1 MDLSKFYNQF
11 REETTENVRVLN
23 DGLLALEQVA
33 DTTEPD
39 ARAHVDAMFR
49 AVHTIKGSSRMLGFA
64 DIGRLAHTME
74 DLLGAV
80 RDGRVTL
87 QRDMTDQLLRGGDA
101 LLELTTAAIDGQG
114 ITIDLDQLVAAITSH
129 IPVPEESGTPADAPQ
144 EVPQEASSEAAD
156 SQQDGTASEPS
167 AQAAQPAQ
175 PASPAPAPAPASNGG
190 VLSAT
195 TTTPA
200 AAQPQASP
208 GSAIRSRA
216 ISRQTV
222 RVRTDR
228 LDRLINLTGELVIG
242 QQTLALHSQA
252 LRDLLILNQQ
262 QERTLLMLH
271 AELQQQRLSP
281 DQRSLLEES
290 LNSLLNMSEQ
300 ANQIVRGEVEQF
312 SQFTNQHHIL
322 IDDLEQEVISTRL
335 LPMSTIFGGIPRT
348 VREIANATG
357 KEIELDLRGE
367 ATELDRKLL
376 EALNDPLLHL
386 MRNAID
392 HGIELPDERAAKGK
406 PRQGHISVSAE
417 AYGGEVRVLI
427 SDDGRGIDA
436 QQIRESAVRKGL
448 IAAENAALLSEQE
461 ALDLIFLPGFT
472 TASILTDLSGR
483 GVGMDVV
490 RTNVSELGGQ
500 VVLESQPGEGTQVTL
515 LLPLTLVTT
524 RILLVKVGT
533 HTFALPA
540 SGCQGIIWIH
550 EDDIN
555 TIEGRAMI
563 NHNKRTVPLLRL
575 ADLIGVDA
583 PPAFNHET
591 RMPTILLGTAR
602 RMLSLLVDS
611 VLDERESVVKP
622 IGSLLEGQ
630 RRYTGAIQLG
640 NGQLVLMINPV
651 SLAQAARGVRFA
663 RPTESVTTRAHPQL
677 LIADDSFTTREL
689 MRSILHSA
697 GYDVATAVDGVDA
710 LDKLQARPYDL
721 VVSDVEMP
729 RMNGFELTAS
739 IRRELGLKDLP
750 VIIVTSLASD
760 DHKRQGL
767 EAGAQAYIVKSQFN
781 QDNLLEAIEQLLGH

>member
-1 MDLSKFYNQF
+1 
-11 REETTENVRVLN
+11 
-23 DGLLALEQVA
+23 
-33 DTTEPD
+33 
-39 ARAHVDAMFR
+39 
-49 AVHTIKGSSRMLGFA
+49 
-64 DIGRLAHTME
+64 
-74 DLLGAV
+74 
-80 RDGRVTL
+80 
-87 QRDMTDQLLRGGDA
+87 
-101 LLELTTAAIDGQG
+101 
-114 ITIDLDQLVAAITSH
+114 
-129 IPVPEESGTPADAPQ
+129 
-144 EVPQEASSEAAD
+144 
-156 SQQDGTASEPS
+156 
-167 AQAAQPAQ
+167 
-175 PASPAPAPAPASNGG
+175 
-190 VLSAT
+190 
-195 TTTPA
+195 
-200 AAQPQASP
+200 
-208 GSAIRSRA
+208 
-216 ISRQTV
+216 
-222 RVRTDR
+222 
-228 LDRLINLTGELVIG
+228 
-242 QQTLALHSQA
+242 
-252 LRDLLILNQQ
+252 
-262 QERTLLMLH
+262 
-271 AELQQQRLSP
+271 
-281 DQRSLLEES
+281 
-290 LNSLLNMSEQ
+290 
-300 ANQIVRGEVEQF
+300 
-312 SQFTNQHHIL
+312 
-322 IDDLEQEVISTRL
+322 
-335 LPMSTIFGGIPRT
+335 
-348 VREIANATG
+348 
-357 KEIELDLRGE
+357 
-367 ATELDRKLL
+367 
-376 EALNDPLLHL
+376 
-386 MRNAID
+386 
-392 HGIELPDERAAKGK
+392 
-406 PRQGHISVSAE
+406 VSAE

>member
-1 MDLSKFYNQF
+1 M
-11 REETTENVRVLN
+11 
-23 DGLLALEQVA
+23 
-33 DTTEPD
+33 
-39 ARAHVDAMFR
+39 
-49 AVHTIKGSSRMLGFA
+49 
-64 DIGRLAHTME
+64 
-74 DLLGAV
+74 
-80 RDGRVTL
+80 
-87 QRDMTDQLLRGGDA
+87 
-101 LLELTTAAIDGQG
+101 
-114 ITIDLDQLVAAITSH
+114 
-129 IPVPEESGTPADAPQ
+129 
-144 EVPQEASSEAAD
+144 
-156 SQQDGTASEPS
+156 
-167 AQAAQPAQ
+167 
-175 PASPAPAPAPASNGG
+175 
-190 VLSAT
+190 
-195 TTTPA
+195 
-200 AAQPQASP
+200 
-208 GSAIRSRA
+208 
-216 ISRQTV
+216 SRQTV

-281 DQRSLLEES
+281 DQRNLLEES
-290 LNSLLNMSEQ
+290 LNALLNVNEQ
-300 ANQIVRGEVEQF
+300 VNQIVRGEVEQF
-312 SQFTNQHHIL
+312 NQFTGQHHTL

-335 LPMSTIFGGIPRT
+335 LPMSTIFGGIPRA

-357 KEIELDLRGE
+357 KEIALDLRGE

-392 HGIELPDERAAKGK
+392 HGIEPPDERAAHGK

-417 AYGGEVRVLI
+417 ASGGEVRVLI
-427 SDDGRGIDA
+427 SDDGRGIDP
-436 QQIRESAVRKGL
+436 QQIRESAIRKGL

-461 ALDLIFLPGFT
+461 ALDLVFLPGFT

-500 VVLESQPGEGTQVTL
+500 VVLESQPGYGTQVTL

-524 RILLVKVGT
+524 RILLVKVGAQ
-533 HTFALPA
+533 TFALPA
-540 SGCQGIIWIH
+540 SGCQSIIWVH

-563 NHNKRTVPLLRL
+563 DHNERTVPLLSL
-575 ADLIGVDA
+575 ADLIGIDA
-583 PPAFNHET
+583 PPAFSHEA

-602 RMLSLLVDS
+602 RMLSLLVDG
-611 VLDERESVVKP
+611 VLDEREAVVKP
-622 IGSLLEGQ
+622 IGPLLEAQ

-640 NGQLVLMINPV
+640 NGQLVLMLNPV
-651 SLAQAARGVRFA
+651 ALAQAARGVRFS
-663 RPTESVTTRAHPQL
+663 RPTESVTTRTHPQL
-677 LIADDSFTTREL
+677 LITDDSFTTREL

-697 GYDVATAVDGVDA
+697 GYEVATAVDGLDA
-710 LDKLQARPYDL
+710 LDKLRAHTYDL

-739 IRRELGLKDLP
+739 IRQELGLKDLP

-781 QDNLLEAIEQLLGH
+781 QDNLLEAIEQLLGS

>member
-1 MDLSKFYNQF
+1 MDLSKFHNQF

-23 DGLLALEQVA
+23 DGLLALEQTA

-49 AVHTIKGSSRMLGFA
+49 AVHTIKGSSRMLGFT

-87 QRDMTDQLLRGGDA
+87 QRDMTDQLLRGGDV
-101 LLELTTAAIDGQG
+101 LLELTTAAIDGQN
-114 ITIDLDQLVAAITSH
+114 ITVDLDQLVAAITSH
-129 IPVPEESGTPADAPQ
+129 IPVPEGGSTPADAP
-144 EVPQEASSEAAD
+144 EAAPQD
-156 SQQDGTASEPS
+156 APDDQQDGADTEP
-167 AQAAQPAQ
+167 AAPST
-175 PASPAPAPAPASNGG
+175 PVPAPASNGG

-195 TTTPA
+195 TAAPA
-200 AAQPQASP
+200 ATQTSAAPV
-208 GSAIRSRA
+208 GSIRSRTM
-216 ISRQTV
+216 SRQTV

-281 DQRSLLEES
+281 DQRNLLEES
-290 LNSLLNMSEQ
+290 LNALLNVNEQ
-300 ANQIVRGEVEQF
+300 VNQIVRGEVEQF
-312 SQFTNQHHIL
+312 NQFTGQHHTL

-335 LPMSTIFGGIPRT
+335 LPMSTIFGGIPRA

-357 KEIELDLRGE
+357 KEIALDLRGE

-392 HGIELPDERAAKGK
+392 HGIEPPDERAAHGK

-417 AYGGEVRVLI
+417 ASGGEVRVLI
-427 SDDGRGIDA
+427 SDDGRGIDP
-436 QQIRESAVRKGL
+436 QQIRESAIRKGL

-461 ALDLIFLPGFT
+461 ALDLVFLPGFT

-500 VVLESQPGEGTQVTL
+500 VVLESQPGYGTQVTL

-524 RILLVKVGT
+524 RILLVKVGAQ
-533 HTFALPA
+533 TFALPA
-540 SGCQGIIWIH
+540 SGCQSIIWVH

-563 NHNKRTVPLLRL
+563 DHNERTVPLLSL
-575 ADLIGVDA
+575 ADLIGIDA
-583 PPAFNHET
+583 PPAFSHEA

-602 RMLSLLVDS
+602 RMLSLLVDG
-611 VLDERESVVKP
+611 VLDEREAVVKP
-622 IGSLLEGQ
+622 IGPLLEAQ

-640 NGQLVLMINPV
+640 NGQLVLMLNPV
-651 SLAQAARGVRFA
+651 ALAQAARGVRFS
-663 RPTESVTTRAHPQL
+663 RPTESVTTRTHPQL
-677 LIADDSFTTREL
+677 LITDDSFTTREL

-697 GYDVATAVDGVDA
+697 GYEVATAVDGLDA
-710 LDKLQARPYDL
+710 LDKLRAHTYDL

-739 IRRELGLKDLP
+739 IRQELGLKDLP

-781 QDNLLEAIEQLLGH
+781 QDNLLEAIEQLLGS